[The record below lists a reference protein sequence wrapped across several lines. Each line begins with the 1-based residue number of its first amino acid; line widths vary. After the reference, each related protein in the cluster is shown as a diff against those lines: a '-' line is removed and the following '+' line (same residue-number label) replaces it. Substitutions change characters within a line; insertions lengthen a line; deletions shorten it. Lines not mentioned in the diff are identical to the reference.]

1 MDRIP
6 LFAHATAA
14 AFLVAAAALLVTQPV
29 RWQSLVADAV
39 AGVVACTLLA
49 RIARRRHQRDAGYR
63 GPRVV
68 GGARRTLRSLL
79 PF

>member
-6 LFAHATAA
+6 LIAHATAA
-14 AFLVAAAALLVTQPV
+14 AFLVAAGALLWTQPAL
-29 RWQSLVADAV
+29 WTSLIGDAI

-49 RIARRRHQRDAGYR
+49 RIARRRQIRDGVYR
-63 GPRVV
+63 GPRMV
-68 GGARRTLRSLL
+68 GEPRRGLRELL